1 MLEELNQPFV
11 GQRGEEAPNV
21 TIQHVVHRL
30 PRQGDRERVQ
40 RLVRTAS
47 RPEPLGETPKILLVN
62 LGEDGDHRLL
72 DNLVLQC
79 RDPQGALPPLGLRD
93 IHSPCGLRP
102 IAPAVN
108 PILEI
113 DQPIVQAS
121 LIRLP
126 GHAIHPGSRMPL
138 QCIEAIPKEI
148 DREMVE

>member
-1 MLEELNQPFV
+1 MWT
-11 GQRGEEAPNV
+11 APW
-21 TIQHVVHRL
+21 
-30 PRQGDRERVQ
+30 
-40 RLVRTAS
+40 
-47 RPEPLGETPKILLVN
+47 PEPIGESQKVFLIN